1 MARLQID
8 NISKSFGRNEVLK
21 GLSADIP
28 DGGFVSLLGPSGCG
42 KSTLMRLV
50 AGLEQTSGGQILIDG
65 EDITDLAPEHRHV
78 ALMFQSYAL
87 FPHMSVAENVRFP
100 LAMRKD
106 GTADE
111 QRARVAEALDMVQ
124 LGQFAKR
131 LPKQLSGGQQQR
143 VALARAI
150 VARPRVLLLDEPLSN
165 LDARLREDMQIE
177 LIELHKRLK
186 LTTVFVTHDQDEAL
200 SLSDSIILMRNGV
213 IEQSGTPE
221 DLYDRPV
228 NSFVADFMGGS
239 NVVPAKVSDG
249 RLTALNGAIDIP
261 AGNMPETT
269 TAIAIRQE
277 HLRPISANAAPEGA
291 ILFGADRQTRVFLGS
306 RARYRYQ
313 AGDQVLHALVPG
325 EHIATADAADCLSV
339 DPANLRPLRD

>member
-143 VALARAI
+143 VALARTI
-150 VARPRVLLLDEPLSN
+150 IARPRVLHHS
-165 LDARLREDMQIE
+165 DAQWRDR
-177 LIELHKRLK
+177 
-186 LTTVFVTHDQDEAL
+186 TVGHT
-200 SLSDSIILMRNGV
+200 
-213 IEQSGTPE
+213 
-221 DLYDRPV
+221 
-228 NSFVADFMGGS
+228 
-239 NVVPAKVSDG
+239 G
-249 RLTALNGAIDIP
+249 R
-261 AGNMPETT
+261 
-269 TAIAIRQE
+269 
-277 HLRPISANAAPEGA
+277 
-291 ILFGADRQTRVFLGS
+291 
-306 RARYRYQ
+306 
-313 AGDQVLHALVPG
+313 
-325 EHIATADAADCLSV
+325 SV
-339 DPANLRPLRD
+339 